1 MKSLNV
7 SLDAEDEGQ
16 DIELNWIRSGKVE
29 KFHEGLR
36 KIIIRNREESDLMKA
51 LYNLVLTEN
60 KSVVMEQVKNELY
73 EYYSSNHDYDEYDEG
88 FKLLSK
94 IYEDLPENQQEELL
108 QLFGL
113 FDSLDDETSSESEKS
128 SETTETLIFEKSPEI
143 SKQLIWASMTWKKE
157 GSTQDVEKILWATN
171 DVEGDPD
178 TLYFLVKMK
187 ERDDPGLLRAEVANV
202 KIPQLVIGFYESR
215 LNWGK

>member
-7 SLDAEDEGQ
+7 SLDAEEEGQ
-16 DIELNWIRSGKVE
+16 DIELNWSGELE
-29 KFHEGLR
+29 KISEGLR

-51 LYNLVLTEN
+51 LFNLVVTGN
-60 KSVVMEQVKNELY
+60 KSAVMEQVNNELLY
-73 EYYSSNHDYDEYDEG
+73 QYYNSNQEDDKFDVLWT
-88 FKLLSK
+88 LLSK
-94 IYEDLPENQQEELL
+94 IYEDLPENQLEEFL

-113 FDSLDDETSSESEKS
+113 NDSLDDETSSESEKS

-143 SKQLIWASMTWKKE
+143 SKQLIWASMTWKKG
-157 GSTQDVEKILWATN
+157 GSTRDVEKILEATN
-171 DVEGDPD
+171 EVEGDPD